1 MAQMLK
7 CWSRRS
13 SLDTTHCPLSVE
25 AFRSYLHSKENV
37 TAVEAVAHSNT
48 VLGAQL
54 DTGSAVRDTQRQGP
68 EDGYGLGYFY
78 RARRSRWTYMVD
90 LSARVEESHKQDRHG
105 CSRSRASHLSGDLHG
120 TRP

>member
-1 MAQMLK
+1 MLEPSFVPRYNT
-7 CWSRRS
+7 CS
-13 SLDTTHCPLSVE
+13 LSVE

-68 EDGYGLGYFY
+68 EDGY
-78 RARRSRWTYMVD
+78 
-90 LSARVEESHKQDRHG
+90 
-105 CSRSRASHLSGDLHG
+105 
-120 TRP
+120 